1 MMSNKTLHLKI
12 VKGNAKKAACPLC
25 QRAAAAPHIP
35 FCSHRCAQ
43 LDLGKWLTEYYAV
56 ADHEAMDE
64 RDIEVLLAANKSKNV
79 WQVGED
85 S

>member
-35 FCSHRCAQ
+35 FCSHRCTA
-43 LDLGKWLTEYYAV
+43 
-56 ADHEAMDE
+56 
-64 RDIEVLLAANKSKNV
+64 
-79 WQVGED
+79 
-85 S
+85 

>member
-1 MMSNKTLHLKI
+1 MPKKILHQKI

-25 QRAAAAPHIP
+25 QRSAAAPHTP

-43 LDLGKWLTEYYAV
+43 LDLGKWLTEDYVISA
-56 ADHEAMDE
+56 HEAMDD
-64 RDIEVLLAANKSKNV
+64 RDVEGLLAANNSKKAWPDGDV
-79 WQVGED
+79 